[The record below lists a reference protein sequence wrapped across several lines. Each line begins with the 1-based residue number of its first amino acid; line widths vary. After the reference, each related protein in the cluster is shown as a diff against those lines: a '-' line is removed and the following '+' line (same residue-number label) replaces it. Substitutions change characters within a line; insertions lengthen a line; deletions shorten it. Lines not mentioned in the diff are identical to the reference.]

1 MTTEPLTPKI
11 GTPTSVIPHPTFKA
25 QDKTYWEVQFREEP
39 PNGVSNVLSVM
50 KGMLPPDIG
59 KPILYTTTPIEHGGG
74 PINKISWPV
83 SPQLIPADVRQAYE
97 KLRSAGVVE
106 EMPGEVKQPIQNP
119 VVSTTVGVAVAPE
132 KSYKAPDRDRLI
144 VRQVAAKLSVE
155 YFSHIEHKPEQP
167 MLAMKLQAEQ
177 WEEWILRSN

>member
-1 MTTEPLTPKI
+1 MSEPLTPKI
-11 GTPTSVIPHPTFKA
+11 GTPTSVIPHNTFKA

-50 KGMLPPDIG
+50 KGFSPPDIG
-59 KPILYTTTPIEHGGG
+59 KPILYTTTPIEHAGG

-106 EMPGEVKQPIQNP
+106 EMPGEVTQPIENP
-119 VVSTTVGVAVAPE
+119 VVSTAVGSAQAPE
-132 KSYKAPDRDRLI
+132 KPYKAPDTDRKI
-144 VRQVAAKLSVE
+144 CRQAAMKAAVE
-155 YFSHIEHKPEQP
+155 YFAAVPNKPEQP
-167 MLAMKLQAEQ
+167 MLAMKLMAES
-177 WEEWILRSN
+177 WEEWIYRTTN

>member
-1 MTTEPLTPKI
+1 MSEPLTPKI

-106 EMPGEVKQPIQNP
+106 EMPGEVTQPIENP
-119 VVSTTVGVAVAPE
+119 VVSTTVGVAAAPE
-132 KSYKAPDRDRLI
+132 KPYKAPDTDRKI
-144 VRQVAAKLSVE
+144 CRQAAMKAAVE
-155 YFSHIEHKPEQP
+155 YFAAVTNKPEQP
-167 MLAMKLQAEQ
+167 MLAMKLMAES
-177 WEEWILRSN
+177 WEEWIYRTTN